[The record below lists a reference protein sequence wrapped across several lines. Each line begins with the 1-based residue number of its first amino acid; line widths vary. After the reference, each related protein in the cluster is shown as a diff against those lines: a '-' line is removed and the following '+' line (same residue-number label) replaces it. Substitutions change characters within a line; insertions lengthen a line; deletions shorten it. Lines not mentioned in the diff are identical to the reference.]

1 MRVNGL
7 TLIYKDGINTVLS
20 NNSASYPVG
29 DLLCRIFQGETLYN
43 ISRIVRNCVS
53 VYPMRDILLSQDE
66 IEQAEDYILQSLMY
80 DEFYPARRLS
90 QGSFIRCIE
99 EYRSLDSASQ
109 SRLIQEEKQRAEMG
123 GQFFKDIGF
132 NTIGEFLQLCFNNYY
147 VDLINGTS
155 LFTET
160 SAVWSGTAT
169 EEERALYDELCEALQ
184 DPHAVPPTAME
195 MVYDVS
201 SGTFGYRY
209 VISSFLGMAVFEF
222 SHLAESAT
230 KIVRCQNP
238 VCGKFF
244 TAKRASAKYCG
255 NPAPQCPGRV
265 CSDYYPQLLHR
276 EKVRADELDQL
287 IKNAKG
293 RLYNAKRRHPEQAE
307 VIDEQLNDLTIYS
320 PVKKQE
326 VLDNAVTISEF
337 REWLDSHKN

>member
-80 DEFYPARRLS
+80 DEFYPARHLS

-155 LFTET
+155 LFTAT

-169 EEERALYDELCEALQ
+169 EEERALYDELCRTRIGLRQSWMGLLRQALFCLRLLLSQ
-184 DPHAVPPTAME
+184 LCGAALNTRFYQKFGQSLSLFVTDGTLTVTNAGLSKTITAAAAN
-195 MVYDVS
+195 YKS
-201 SGTFGYRY
+201 IKST
-209 VISSFLGMAVFEF
+209 
-222 SHLAESAT
+222 AEERKS
-230 KIVRCQNP
+230 R
-238 VCGKFF
+238 
-244 TAKRASAKYCG
+244 S
-255 NPAPQCPGRV
+255 
-265 CSDYYPQLLHR
+265 
-276 EKVRADELDQL
+276 
-287 IKNAKG
+287 
-293 RLYNAKRRHPEQAE
+293 
-307 VIDEQLNDLTIYS
+307 
-320 PVKKQE
+320 
-326 VLDNAVTISEF
+326 
-337 REWLDSHKN
+337 

>member
-53 VYPMRDILLSQDE
+53 MYPMRDNLLSQDE

-80 DEFYPARRLS
+80 DDFYPARRLS

-109 SRLIQEEKQRAEMG
+109 SRLIQEEKLRAEMG
-123 GQFFKDIGF
+123 GQLFEDIGF
-132 NTIGEFLQLCFNNYY
+132 GTIGEFLRLCFNNYY
-147 VDLINGTS
+147 VDLINGIILLRQHPLCGLERHQKKKGRCTTNFARLCTTRVQYREPLWRQYMMSPRGRSGIDTS
-155 LFTET
+155 
-160 SAVWSGTAT
+160 SAVSSAWQYLSF
-169 EEERALYDELCEALQ
+169 RIWLNRLQ
-184 DPHAVPPTAME
+184 NRPLPEP
-195 MVYDVS
+195 
-201 SGTFGYRY
+201 Y
-209 VISSFLGMAVFEF
+209 VQEVFYSKANLG
-222 SHLAESAT
+222 
-230 KIVRCQNP
+230 
-238 VCGKFF
+238 
-244 TAKRASAKYCG
+244 KYCG

-276 EKVRADELDQL
+276 EKVRADELDHL

-307 VIDEQLNDLTIYS
+307 VIDEQLSDLTIYS
-320 PVKKQE
+320 P
-326 VLDNAVTISEF
+326 A
-337 REWLDSHKN
+337 KNRRCWIVQ

>member
-155 LFTET
+155 LFTAT

-184 DPHAVPPTAME
+184 DPHWASPKL
-195 MVYDVS
+195 D
-201 SGTFGYRY
+201 G
-209 VISSFLGMAVFEF
+209 L
-222 SHLAESAT
+222 
-230 KIVRCQNP
+230 
-238 VCGKFF
+238 
-244 TAKRASAKYCG
+244 ASAGSFCLRLLLSQLCG
-255 NPAPQCPGRV
+255 AALNTRFYQNFGQSLSLFVTDGTLTVTNAGL
-265 CSDYYPQLLHR
+265 SKTITAANY
-276 EKVRADELDQL
+276 KS
-287 IKNAKG
+287 IKST
-293 RLYNAKRRHPEQAE
+293 AE
-307 VIDEQLNDLTIYS
+307 ERKS
-320 PVKKQE
+320 R
-326 VLDNAVTISEF
+326 S
-337 REWLDSHKN
+337 

>member
-53 VYPMRDILLSQDE
+53 MYPMRENLLSQNE

-80 DEFYPARRLS
+80 DDFYPARRLS

-109 SRLIQEEKQRAEMG
+109 CRLIQEEKLRAEMG
-123 GQFFKDIGF
+123 GQFFEDIGF
-132 NTIGEFLQLCFNNYY
+132 GTIGEFLRLCFNNYY
-147 VDLINGTS
+147 VDLINGIS
-155 LFTET
+155 LFTTT
-160 SAVWSGTAT
+160 SAVWSGTAS
-169 EEERALYDELCEALQ
+169 EEERALYDELCAALH
-184 DPHAVPPTAME
+184 DPRAVPRTAME
-195 MVYDVS
+195 TVYDVS
-201 SGTFGYRY
+201 SGTFGHRY

-230 KIVRCQNP
+230 KIVRCQNLS
-238 VCGKFF
+238 CRKFF
-244 TAKRASAKYCG
+244 TAKRTSAKYCG

-276 EKVRADELDQL
+276 EKVRADELDHL

-307 VIDEQLNDLTIYS
+307 VIDEQLSDLTIYS

-326 VLDNAVTISEF
+326 VLDRTVTISEF

>member
-29 DLLCRIFQGETLYN
+29 DLLCRIFQDETLYN

-80 DEFYPARRLS
+80 DKFYPARHLS

-155 LFTET
+155 LFTAT

-184 DPHAVPPTAME
+184 DPHWASPKLDGLA
-195 MVYDVS
+195 S
-201 SGTFGYRY
+201 AG
-209 VISSFLGMAVFEF
+209 SFLLTAA
-222 SHLAESAT
+222 SLS
-230 KIVRCQNP
+230 IVRCCPKYP
-238 VCGKFF
+238 VL
-244 TAKRASAKYCG
+244 SEIW
-255 NPAPQCPGRV
+255 PVPQSV
-265 CSDYYPQLLHR
+265 CDR
-276 EKVRADELDQL
+276 RNADSN
-287 IKNAKG
+287 KC
-293 RLYNAKRRHPEQAE
+293 R
-307 VIDEQLNDLTIYS
+307 
-320 PVKKQE
+320 PVKNHHGGGGELQKY
-326 VLDNAVTISEF
+326 
-337 REWLDSHKN
+337 

>member
-155 LFTET
+155 LFTAT

-169 EEERALYDELCEALQ
+169 EEERALYDELCRTRIGLRQSWMGLLRQALFLL
-184 DPHAVPPTAME
+184 TAA
-195 MVYDVS
+195 S
-201 SGTFGYRY
+201 LS
-209 VISSFLGMAVFEF
+209 
-222 SHLAESAT
+222 
-230 KIVRCQNP
+230 IVRCCPKYP
-238 VCGKFF
+238 VL
-244 TAKRASAKYCG
+244 SEIW
-255 NPAPQCPGRV
+255 PVPQSV
-265 CSDYYPQLLHR
+265 CDR
-276 EKVRADELDQL
+276 RNADSN
-287 IKNAKG
+287 KC
-293 RLYNAKRRHPEQAE
+293 R
-307 VIDEQLNDLTIYS
+307 
-320 PVKKQE
+320 PVKNHHGGSVELQKY
-326 VLDNAVTISEF
+326 
-337 REWLDSHKN
+337 